1 MIMKKIG
8 KKRGKL
14 EQQNAAYLLI
24 APSYLIYTFF
34 ILIPVIWTIAMS
46 FTDYDLSKA
55 NFVGISNY
63 IQLTKDP
70 IFIKSVRNTLFYCVL
85 AIVPAMVLGLALAMF
100 LNQKLKGKGF
110 LRTLFY
116 LPNIF
121 SMVAVSMAWLYLY
134 DTTSGI
140 LNKVLKDIGMQA
152 VPWISSAAMAMISIA
167 IMSIWSTTGYNMILF
182 LSGLQGIPD
191 YLYEAASIDGATSWE
206 KFIHVT
212 IPMLKPTTFFVFVMA
227 CINSFQVFGQVLIVT
242 NGGPMNSTTTIA
254 HQIYRNGF
262 EYYKMGYASA
272 QAVVLMVI
280 IFAIT
285 LINMRFGGGDENDLG

>member
-1 MIMKKIG
+1 MIMKRIG

-24 APSYLIYTFF
+24 APSYLIYLFF
-34 ILIPVIWTIAMS
+34 VLIPVIWTIAMS
-46 FTDYDLSKA
+46 FTDYNLSKA
-55 NFVGISNY
+55 PFVGISNY

-70 IFIKSVRNTLFYCVL
+70 IFIKSVGNTLFYCLL
-85 AIVPAMVLGLALAMF
+85 AIVPAMLLGLALAMF

-140 LNKVLKDIGMQA
+140 LNKVLKDLGMQA
-152 VPWISSAAMAMISIA
+152 VPWISSASMAMISIA

-191 YLYEAASIDGATSWE
+191 YLYEAASIDGATAWE

>member
-70 IFIKSVRNTLFYCVL
+70 IFVKSVGNTLFYCVL

>member
-1 MIMKKIG
+1 MKKIG